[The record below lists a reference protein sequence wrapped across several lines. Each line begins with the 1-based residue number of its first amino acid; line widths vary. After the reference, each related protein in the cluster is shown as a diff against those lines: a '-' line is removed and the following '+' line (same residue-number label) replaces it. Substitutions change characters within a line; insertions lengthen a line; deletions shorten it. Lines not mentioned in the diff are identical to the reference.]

1 VEERRDKHLE
11 RMMLGQGFLVCWGE
25 VEITVVVTVVA
36 GILLATLIM
45 DIIMATT
52 MAITMAKTMATIMA
66 KIMATTMVK
75 TMDTIMAKTM
85 ATTTG
90 KIMVTTMAKT
100 LDTIPSNQVVSAG
113 MTSYFRTNMVTL
125 TEHAEGLMR
134 LEKPGA
140 IVLDGAVTVGTCPD
154 QESIQTTLGLIR
166 HVALLANEAMN
177 G

>member
-1 VEERRDKHLE
+1 VEEDAIVEERRDKHLE
-11 RMMLGQGFLVCWGE
+11 RMMLGQGFLVFWEE
-25 VEITVVVTVVA
+25 VEITVVVTVV
-36 GILLATLIM
+36 G
-45 DIIMATT
+45 IIMAIT
-52 MAITMAKTMATIMA
+52 MAITMAKTMAKT
-66 KIMATTMVK
+66 MATTMVK